1 MFRRPGRGRLLL
13 LVFLAMS
20 VVLITL
26 DFRQGEGG
34 PLETARDVVAGI
46 VAPIQR
52 GFTTV
57 FGPVGDFFSSLGD
70 LGDLREEN
78 AEMEDE
84 LAELRAKRSQ
94 YDSAIAEVQE
104 LTQSLDLEEHW
115 STMDPLTARITG
127 RVPDNYK
134 WAVTIDRGSNDGI
147 EKDMAVVDPQGLVG
161 RVVEVDPNE
170 ATVLLLIDP
179 DAAAAARIKESRDTG
194 TVQGNGP
201 SRPFSMNFV
210 PGEAKVE
217 VDDLVVTSGFDDG
230 IFPPGVIVGDVFEV
244 SGESSDLQQDI
255 SVDPAVDFNALEYV
269 TILLGSGPNLEEP
282 GKKGDPDQDED
293 DQQKDKDAPKTAQ
306 AGEN

>member
-78 AEMEDE
+78 QQMADE
-84 LAELRAKRSQ
+84 LAELQTKEAQ
-94 YDSAIAEVQE
+94 YNAAIADVQE
-104 LTQSLDLEEHW
+104 LTQALDLEEHW
-115 STMDPLTARITG
+115 STMDPVTARITG

-134 WAVTIDRGSNDGI
+134 WAVTIDKGSGDGI

-161 RVVEVDPNE
+161 RIVEVDPHE

-179 DAAAAARIKESRDTG
+179 DAAAAVRIKESRDTG
-194 TVQGNGP
+194 TAQGNGP
-201 SRPFSMNFV
+201 SRPFSMDFV
-210 PGEAKVE
+210 PGEAKV
-217 VDDLVVTSGFDDG
+217 DPGDLVVTSGFDDG

-244 SGESSDLQQDI
+244 SGVSSDLQQDI
-255 SVDPAVDFNALEYV
+255 TIDPAVDFNALEYV
-269 TILLGSGPNLEEP
+269 TVLLGSGPNLEEP
-282 GKKGDPDQDED
+282 GKNGEPGKDQDDKTE
-293 DQQKDKDAPKTAQ
+293 KDTPETAQ
-306 AGEN
+306 AGGD